1 MGNGSWSRG
10 HGMMFSQ
17 RMRVEI
23 LFPQK
28 RGPAVQPFMPNTMVL
43 KRTSGVGTTANRQSS
58 LIGRDENNFLL
69 FSSTCEDKLRR
80 TEQNALRTLAQHVP
94 DLAKFPRY

>member
-43 KRTSGVGTTANRQSS
+43 KRTSGVETAVNNQSS
-58 LIGRDENNFLL
+58 RMGCDENNVLL
-69 FSSTCEDKLRR
+69 FNSIVWTSFEGPSKM
-80 TEQNALRTLAQHVP
+80 H
-94 DLAKFPRY
+94 